1 MGTRYCRRVVPCPR
15 RAPPA
20 RLRSRSVTKPG
31 GRGRRPGCPAAGQPF
46 GTADPPPFDM
56 SQALLLKDDEGVGS
70 EAQGVP
76 PTAVPQGK
84 TGSRGEPRRRKT
96 GCEKWGKSISFDTLG
111 VAQNSPGAVSLLRDV
126 PLWRWRRREL
136 EKSDRL
142 APEPRPGVRVSCHAT
157 PSLPPSAEPPPQG
170 LPLGARHDLLPAVGN
185 PKPLP
190 SGLYPLPTGSLLKW
204 GAQRQPRPGVTA
216 GEGM

>member
-1 MGTRYCRRVVPCPR
+1 MCHRLSSSKTTKAWDPR
-15 RAPPA
+15 RKES
-20 RLRSRSVTKPG
+20 RLRPSPKER
-31 GRGRRPGCPAAGQPF
+31 Q
-46 GTADPPPFDM
+46 
-56 SQALLLKDDEGVGS
+56 GVGES
-70 EAQGVP
+70 PGEGKRGVKS
-76 PTAVPQGK
+76 G
-84 TGSRGEPRRRKT
+84 
-96 GCEKWGKSISFDTLG
+96 GKSISFDTLG
-111 VAQNSPGAVSLLRDV
+111 VAQNSPGAVSLLHDV
-126 PLWRWRRREL
+126 PLWRWRRQEL
-136 EKSDRL
+136 EKSNRL

-216 GEGM
+216 GEGT